1 MEHSTRIRKRVPKSC
16 RRCHR
21 RKQRC
26 VGFPT
31 CANCTAANEPCLRLE
46 TSPSWHH
53 GMSKGALAQR
63 IELLEAHISA
73 ITEGLPST
81 SGPRPVG
88 SPEGTPCAPEEQHT
102 EAEPRE
108 NLKSRPA
115 AYFGPSSGV
124 TLTENLSCI
133 VEDGAWTDRSIPI
146 HGAEHQEPLSPAPTA
161 EQGKAVPPDD
171 TVGRQLLDAYFMHMH
186 TRLPFVNYA
195 EILQLHSKRYDAPGT
210 GLQEQYGMFKL
221 FMVYAIGAAMLQ
233 LTEQYESTTPSAYYA
248 TAMQFDSALR
258 ESLSITGI
266 EGRMLMVV
274 YELRSS
280 SRSSLW
286 YTIGMAMRICVDLG
300 MHRESHYRAMEPL
313 EAQLYRRIFWSVYV
327 IERHVSWSLGRPF
340 SIAEDD
346 IDAQIPTD
354 MDDLTSRYSGAEQN
368 TGEVSLGA
376 ADGANVP
383 AITRFIATV
392 HLQRIMSRTHTKI
405 YRVDRNMSAL
415 VQELSTLLASLE
427 EYKRDLPPLQPQDN
441 DFIQMHW
448 NNCVRALLQPFLSIL
463 DPEDDLIRTCLHASG
478 QMCQLFKRSQQ
489 RGMSGHSFLLA
500 NSVYIAGLTM
510 CFCLFRSPHLWRTN
524 VANDLRAC
532 SSAMF
537 VMAERNSSFRK
548 YRDDLENMINR
559 AMAFVDETSS
569 HSLCITDQV
578 TADVEGSSGSHFINL
593 ENSKDPMAGT
603 LDLQSAAILEAQ
615 EQDAPLNSLGLFGGV
630 SLEDF
635 WAGRSLNLPTLD
647 VFDFDWNGL
656 GSEK

>member
-1 MEHSTRIRKRVPKSC
+1 MEQTTRIRKRVPKSC

-26 VGFPT
+26 VGFPI

-63 IELLEAHISA
+63 IEALEAHLSA

-81 SGPRPVG
+81 SRGQPVG
-88 SPEGTPCAPEEQHT
+88 SPAGTPSAPEEQT
-102 EAEPRE
+102 EAEPSE
-108 NLKSRPA
+108 KSRA
-115 AYFGPSSGV
+115 TAYFGPSSGV
-124 TLTENLSCI
+124 TLTENLSSI
-133 VEDGAWTDRSIPI
+133 VEDAAWTNRSIPI
-146 HGAEHQEPLSPAPTA
+146 HDTEHQEPPSPAPTA

-171 TVGRQLLDAYFMHMH
+171 TVGRQLLDAYFVNMH
-186 TRLPFVNYA
+186 TRLPFINCA
-195 EILQLHSKRYDAPGT
+195 EMLQLHSRRYDVPGA
-210 GLQEQYGMFKL
+210 GQKEQYGMFKL
-221 FMVYAIGAAMLQ
+221 FMIYAIGAAMPQ

-266 EGRMLMVV
+266 EGRMLMII

-280 SRSSLW
+280 SSSNLW
-286 YTIGMAMRICVDLG
+286 YTIGTAMRICIDLG
-300 MHRESHYRAMEPL
+300 MHRESHYRTMKPL
-313 EAQLYRRIFWSVYV
+313 EAQLHRRLFWSVYV

-340 SIAEDD
+340 SIAEDE
-346 IDAQIPTD
+346 IDAQIPADT
-354 MDDLTSRYSGAEQN
+354 DDLTSRYAGVEQDR
-368 TGEVSLGA
+368 GELSLGI
-376 ADGANVP
+376 ADGANIP
-383 AITRFIATV
+383 AIRRFIATV

-405 YRVDRNMSAL
+405 YRVDKNVSTL
-415 VQELSTLLASLE
+415 IQELSPLLASLE
-427 EYKRDLPPLQPQDN
+427 QYKRGLPPLQPQDN

-463 DPEDDLIRTCLHASG
+463 DPEDDLIRTCLHVSG

-489 RGMSGHSFLLA
+489 KGLSGYSFLLS

-510 CFCLFRSPHLWRTN
+510 CFCLFRSPRLWRTN

-537 VMAERNSSFRK
+537 AMAERKSSFRK
-548 YRDDLENMINR
+548 YRDNLENMINR
-559 AMAFVDETSS
+559 VMAFVDEASTS
-569 HSLCITDQV
+569 SLCIPEQS
-578 TADVEGSSGSHFINL
+578 TAGVEGSSGLHFSNL
-593 ENSKDPMAGT
+593 ENSKDPVAST
-603 LDLQSAAILEAQ
+603 LDLQSAAFIEAQ
-615 EQDAPLNSLGLFGGV
+615 EQEASLNARNSFASV

-635 WAGRSLNLPTLD
+635 WADESLNLPTLD
-647 VFDFDWNGL
+647 VFGFGWDNLYSDQ
-656 GSEK
+656 